1 VSTFSP
7 GRLVVGL
14 SLVGLGVVAILDGAD
29 VVGWQGVVGDW
40 WPAAVIGL
48 GLAQMVSDRRIS
60 WGSGGLVGLGVV
72 LLLGTTG
79 ALGGRGLSI
88 VWPVLLILLG
98 LAVIIGW
105 SLRGT
110 VVEEPS
116 WSRVIV
122 ASAPRIVVR
131 SDRFERADMTVV
143 AGSAR
148 VDLTATRLGPG
159 GGRISV
165 TVVAGSV
172 EVVVPE
178 GWRVVVR
185 GVAVL
190 GGWDDT
196 TSRRVEEDAP
206 TLEVRALA
214 VVGGVDVRHRRRW
227 A

>member
-1 VSTFSP
+1 MRTLDP
-7 GRLVVGL
+7 GRLVVGI
-14 SLVGLGVVAILDGAD
+14 SLVMVGVVAILDGAD
-29 VVGWQGVVGDW
+29 VVGWADVVADW
-40 WPAAVIGL
+40 WPTAVIGL
-48 GLAQMVSDRRIS
+48 GVAHAATDRRVS
-60 WGSGGLVGLGVV
+60 WGSGGLVVLGAL
-72 LLLGTTG
+72 LLLGTMG
-79 ALGGRGLSI
+79 VFGERGLAI
-88 VWPVLLILLG
+88 VWPVLLILVG
-98 LAVIIGW
+98 TAVIVGW
-105 SLRGT
+105 SLRRT

-122 ASAPRIVVR
+122 ASAPRLVVR
-131 SDRFERADMTVV
+131 SDRFERGDLTVI

-148 VDLTATRLGPG
+148 VDLTRTRLDAG
-159 GGRISV
+159 GGRMSV
-165 TVVAGSV
+165 TVIAGSV

-196 TSRRVEEDAP
+196 TSRRVGEDAP

-227 A
+227 S